1 VAVPL
6 WKEGVSLVREQKQP
20 RLGGKRGREMEHGG
34 GGGGGAAANAG
45 SDSKKP
51 TRREKSRENPQLSN
65 LD

>member
-34 GGGGGAAANAG
+34 GGGGGAANAG

>member
-1 VAVPL
+1 MAVPL

-34 GGGGGAAANAG
+34 GGGGGAANAG